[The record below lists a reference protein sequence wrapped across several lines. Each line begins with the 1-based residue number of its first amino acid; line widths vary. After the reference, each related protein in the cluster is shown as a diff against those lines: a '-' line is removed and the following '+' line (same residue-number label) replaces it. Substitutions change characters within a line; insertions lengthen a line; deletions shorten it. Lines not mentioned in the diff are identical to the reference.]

1 MQRSQNTEELTR
13 LSKKPKKALALSMW
27 SSQRHVLLPPRIL
40 SREPQPQPSASLGPM
55 AAEAGAAADYTVSD
69 LFIFHRKTNHSE
81 PGGGTANPCQPN
93 VTGCAHPLHA
103 SPRLP
108 AAAAAGLR
116 GSAPQLRCAGGA
128 DGSVPANSFL
138 I

>member
-1 MQRSQNTEELTR
+1 MRFPCRQVVPRSVYPS
-13 LSKKPKKALALSMW
+13 LSLMAA
-27 SSQRHVLLPPRIL
+27 
-40 SREPQPQPSASLGPM
+40 SAS
-55 AAEAGAAADYTVSD
+55 ASAFASWHVKAYTVSD
-69 LFIFHRKTNHSE
+69 LLIFHRKSLYSE
-81 PGGGTANPCQPN
+81 PMGRTARWCHWAVPGS
-93 VTGCAHPLHA
+93 VHPLHA

-116 GSAPQLRCAGGA
+116 GSAPQLCRAGGA